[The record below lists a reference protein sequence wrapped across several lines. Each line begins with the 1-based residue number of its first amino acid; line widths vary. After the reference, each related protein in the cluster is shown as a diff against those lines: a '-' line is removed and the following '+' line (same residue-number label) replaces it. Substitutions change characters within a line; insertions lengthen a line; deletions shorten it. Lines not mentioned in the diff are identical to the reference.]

1 MAIQYIGINRGQQS
15 TDVTTG
21 TATTGKQIELA
32 VDLASAASR
41 KEVLDSLDKLRD
53 FIVNTRATP
62 FAQ

>member
-15 TDVTTG
+15 SDVASGTSTTG
-21 TATTGKQIELA
+21 RQIELA
-32 VDLASAASR
+32 VNDAVGITR
-41 KEVLDSLDKLRD
+41 NEVLDNLDKLRD

>member
-1 MAIQYIGINRGQQS
+1 MAIQYFGVNRGQQS
-15 TDVTTG
+15 TDVVTG
-21 TATTGKQIELA
+21 ASATGRQIELS
-32 VDLASAASR
+32 VDLASGATR

>member
-1 MAIQYIGINRGQQS
+1 MAIQYIGINRGQQGG
-15 TDVTTG
+15 DVTSG
-21 TATTGKQIELA
+21 AATTGKQIELS
-32 VDLASAASR
+32 VDLASNATR

>member
-15 TDVTTG
+15 LNVVTG
-21 TATTGKQIELA
+21 AATTGRQIELS
-32 VDLASAASR
+32 VDLASNATR
-41 KEVLDSLDKLRD
+41 QDVLDSLDKLRD

>member
-1 MAIQYIGINRGQQS
+1 MSIQYIGINRGQQNADIAS
-15 TDVTTG
+15 GTSTTG
-21 TATTGKQIELA
+21 RQIELA
-32 VDLASAASR
+32 VNDAVGITR

>member
-1 MAIQYIGINRGQQS
+1 MAIQYIGINRGQQNADIAAGTS
-15 TDVTTG
+15 TTG
-21 TATTGKQIELA
+21 RQIELA
-32 VDLASAASR
+32 VNDTVGITR

>member
-1 MAIQYIGINRGQQS
+1 MAIQYFGIDRGRQS

-32 VDLASAASR
+32 VDLASGATR
-41 KEVLDSLDKLRD
+41 QEVLDSLDKLRD
-53 FIVNTRATP
+53 SIVNTRATP

>member
-1 MAIQYIGINRGQQS
+1 MAIQYIGISRGQQS
-15 TDVTTG
+15 TDVVTG
-21 TATTGKQIELA
+21 TSTTGKQIELA
-32 VDLASAASR
+32 VDLAANATR